1 MSLLNGDSPPP
12 SSTYLIITIF
22 AQTDIDEALPSAAA
36 ANFLRT
42 RTLGLESRT
51 KLSPRVL
58 HLCHSYPSNSP
69 SASALRHDPEVALL
83 EKTHNVEVV
92 LHIHGDKAEA
102 MGHLPVKLAIFD
114 MDSTLINQEVIDE
127 LARSIGVTPAVA
139 AITERAMAGELDFEE
154 SLKARVKLLEGVRA
168 DVWTDLKESITFAE
182 GAKVLCSA
190 LGRIGVKM
198 AVLSGGFIQ
207 MAEWAKGELGLDHA
221 HANHVRICTSAH
233 RLIAWKQSYILF
245 LTSHFPDPVPAVK
258 PPPSSSPPPPPPS
271 TPTLT

>member
-1 MSLLNGDSPPP
+1 
-12 SSTYLIITIF
+12 
-22 AQTDIDEALPSAAA
+22 
-36 ANFLRT
+36 
-42 RTLGLESRT
+42 
-51 KLSPRVL
+51 
-58 HLCHSYPSNSP
+58 
-69 SASALRHDPEVALL
+69 
-83 EKTHNVEVV
+83 
-92 LHIHGDKAEA
+92 
-102 MGHLPVKLAIFD
+102 MGHIPVKLAIFD

-221 HANHVRICTSAH
+221 HANHVRICTSPH
-233 RLIAWKQSYILF
+233 RFIA
-245 LTSHFPDPVPAVK
+245 
-258 PPPSSSPPPPPPS
+258 
-271 TPTLT
+271 